1 MVYCITRDIC
11 FIHIIYRFSKLQV
24 DNDASQDT
32 YSVELKV
39 VFKAPGHY
47 PPNPAPVTVTFD
59 SKGKTAFSVLDAAK
73 CKSCYNFKY
82 SLSPEYGAFIT
93 SMCNVTN
100 DYTKENS
107 WSFYVNE
114 TKQNVGVT
122 CYGVNANDVI
132 EMRYEH
138 YGSRHTEL

>member
-1 MVYCITRDIC
+1 M
-11 FIHIIYRFSKLQV
+11 
-24 DNDASQDT
+24 
-32 YSVELKV
+32 ELKV
-39 VFKAPGHY
+39 VFKADGHY
-47 PPNPAPVTVTFD
+47 PPPPPPVTVTFD

-73 CKSCYNFKY
+73 GKNCYNFKY
-82 SLSPEYGAFIT
+82 KLSPEYGALIT

-107 WSFYVNE
+107 WFFYVNKK
-114 TKQNVGVT
+114 KQNVGVT